1 MVQSKSKVDAEAE
14 RVIADLRTCHDE
26 LKLKLENEAVEVEPR
41 CDLYEDQMLDRG
53 GYSDIY
59 LGNWR
64 PVGNSE
70 MQPVA
75 VKHLRPKGIDLDHTK
90 GPELRERMRKRI
102 FREMEGWRG
111 IFHPHILPFLG
122 YSTYPRV
129 VIVTPFCQHGNLS
142 SYLENHPAVSRVKLL
157 TEAASGLEFL
167 HHHHP
172 PIVHSD
178 IKPDNILVNDALE
191 AVLADFGQSRFMHDI
206 PSPYVTEDI
215 LLGTPRYMAPELL
228 EDETAK
234 HTLASDVYAFA
245 LVTLEVL
252 SGKSAFYSI
261 RMNIIL
267 AVQRG
272 LRPQPQDHPDR
283 ACQQIWPLLALG
295 WGESPGQ
302 RPDIGEFVQWLKN
315 LPETSKPSSPTSTR
329 STPRL
334 GHERTR
340 STPIFARSFPIH
352 RTSTRVRTTRS
363 IGGTE
368 GITSPISPVGPFPN
382 LSRER
387 CVVHGKRYDIWQGTR
402 TIGAGQVVAIK
413 FLRTRA
419 GLWAARDDNQRF
431 DRQYRCWKDLTHPN
445 ILPLIDYSVEDRFFV
460 SPWCANGTIKNYVE
474 RFPGADRL
482 GLLAQ
487 LAGGL
492 DYLHR
497 GQYPMIHGHLIPN
510 QILVDAQGLVK
521 ISGFSYSIFLQE
533 LDLDGVWATPEDIA
547 SIRYTAPEVL
557 NGLDHSTPSDV
568 YSMAF
573 ISLEILSSTIPYPFL
588 SGGALIRAIAD
599 GVRPDREQYDDALGN
614 CAALWSLFDQCLS
627 LDPSVRPSARTVQSV
642 LQKRAAQLYG
652 NSDALAL
659 AGIR

>member
-90 GPELRERMRKRI
+90 GPELRERMRKVRLWQS
-102 FREMEGWRG
+102 EMEGWRG

-340 STPIFARSFPIH
+340 
-352 RTSTRVRTTRS
+352 
-363 IGGTE
+363 
-368 GITSPISPVGPFPN
+368 
-382 LSRER
+382 
-387 CVVHGKRYDIWQGTR
+387 
-402 TIGAGQVVAIK
+402 
-413 FLRTRA
+413 
-419 GLWAARDDNQRF
+419 
-431 DRQYRCWKDLTHPN
+431 QYRCWKDLTHPN